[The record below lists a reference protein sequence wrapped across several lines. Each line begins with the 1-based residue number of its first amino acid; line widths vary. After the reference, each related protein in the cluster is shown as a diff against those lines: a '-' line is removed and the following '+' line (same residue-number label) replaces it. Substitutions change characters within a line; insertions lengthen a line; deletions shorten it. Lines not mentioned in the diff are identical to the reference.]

1 MSLICVFAWCL
12 AGLGW
17 EVGVFGAV
25 SEWFGVVTW
34 WFGVV
39 WGVSTDP
46 CMDPKL

>member
-12 AGLGW
+12 VGLGW
-17 EVGVFGAV
+17 EVGGFGAV

-46 CMDPKL
+46 GRSE